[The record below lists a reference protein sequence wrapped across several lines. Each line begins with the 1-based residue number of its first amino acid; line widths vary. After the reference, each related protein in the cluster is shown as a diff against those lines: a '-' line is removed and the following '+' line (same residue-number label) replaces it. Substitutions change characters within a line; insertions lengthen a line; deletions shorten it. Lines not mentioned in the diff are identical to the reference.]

1 MYYPYLRGRQNELL
15 CLKELLDE
23 DKLSVKI
30 TPILE
35 PVKFSSTFL
44 TTLKRFIENDRE
56 ILLIKNPQVGR
67 FDEGYAEALRKANE
81 EEQEDTRI
89 KLRRTL
95 EEYENILLD
104 GHIRKA
110 YLMNDESVKKVLQMP
125 EQEKKQ
131 IYVLNQNRG
140 DDNYYIQY
148 GDKLS
153 VRASFIPK
161 DEDFKD
167 EVPGDAV
174 ILEDCYQKARRNV
187 DYMEQPDVS
196 FSKNHLIFEKRGY
209 KGFSDYSV
217 IGKEYE
223 ESGFAPFAVAIH
235 VVYFN
240 ERQELRVHHFVSDS
254 NWDYSDPARKF
265 GEAMEKLV
273 NWERIDLVKYTRGLS
288 GLLQYYEAGRFPGL
302 GLIKKLSL
310 MHHIELMGRFL
321 EGRE

>member
-1 MYYPYLRGRQNELL
+1 MYYSYLRGRQNELL

-23 DKLSVKI
+23 NKLSMKV

-35 PVKFSSTFL
+35 PVKFSTTFL

-56 ILLIKNPQVGR
+56 ILLIQNPQVGK
-67 FDEGYAEALRKANE
+67 FDEGYAEVLRKVE
-81 EEQEDTRI
+81 EEPEDTRS
-89 KLRRTL
+89 KLRKTL
-95 EEYENILLD
+95 EEYGNILLD
-104 GHIRKA
+104 EHIRKA
-110 YLMNDESVKKVLQMP
+110 YLMNDVSVKKVLQMP

-148 GDKLS
+148 GNRLS

-161 DEDFKD
+161 DEDFRD
-167 EVPGDAV
+167 EVSGDTI
-174 ILEDCYQKARRNV
+174 ILEECYQKARRNV

-209 KGFSDYSV
+209 TGFSDYSV

-288 GLLQYYEAGRFPGL
+288 GLLRYYETGRFPGL